1 MVRIYVV
8 QTGGR
13 VLKKKTSTQKVQ
25 NGEIIFNESVFINVS
40 KSKIERCSIRLSIAE
55 TSQSDIRS
63 IGHIT
68 IGPKT
73 SGKEFGHFQRMLTSQ
88 DRPICMWHHIQPKN
102 KII

>member
-40 KSKIERCSIRLSIAE
+40 KSKIEVRLNFPLLLSVSYTFNSYVIHSE
-55 TSQSDIRS
+55 Y
-63 IGHIT
+63 
-68 IGPKT
+68 
-73 SGKEFGHFQRMLTSQ
+73 GKCDLSYAKF
-88 DRPICMWHHIQPKN
+88 WH
-102 KII
+102 